1 MFHMGFGHPFSL
13 MHAYICQA
21 AVAQRSLMV
30 VHGGF
35 FLHPNKVELKKGGQ
49 VYMGGAPHDRSYC
62 YQIDSDEKGGDF
74 FSVAPF
80 CRALHTVCTLCT

>member
-1 MFHMGFGHPFSL
+1 MFHMGFGRPLSL
-13 MHAYICQA
+13 MHAYTSQA
-21 AVAQRSLMV
+21 AVAQRPLM

-35 FLHPNKVELKKGGQ
+35 FASKLGGTKKGGRSN
-49 VYMGGAPHDRSYC
+49 MGGAPPHDRSYC